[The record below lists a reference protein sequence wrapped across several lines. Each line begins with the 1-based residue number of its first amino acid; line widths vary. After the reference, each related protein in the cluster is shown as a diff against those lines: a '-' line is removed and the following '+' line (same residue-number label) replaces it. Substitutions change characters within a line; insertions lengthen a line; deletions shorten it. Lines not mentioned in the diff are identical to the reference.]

1 MNKQKPYS
9 YKLND
14 GRVID
19 VSLKE
24 FRYMTN
30 YRSLGWKT
38 TENITLTIID
48 YSYDQN
54 VLIANTDLNKVPIF
68 IDKEDYCSDYY
79 SGIVLFDPFT
89 DGVICQ
95 EEEDYYNKK
104 IALSCI
110 GHTFK
115 IPTNTSHYWAYYK
128 RKDIIEYIPEYDDII
143 DTSWEGR
150 LTKYGSLDTGIV
162 EERWGGK

>member
-1 MNKQKPYS
+1 MNEEKPYS
-9 YKLND
+9 YKLSD

-19 VSLKE
+19 VSLEE

-30 YRSLGWKT
+30 YRSWSWKT
-38 TENITLTIID
+38 IETITLTIID

-54 VLIANTDLNKVPIF
+54 ILIANTDLDEIPIF
-68 IDKEDYCSDYY
+68 NDSCRSY
-79 SGIVLFDPFT
+79 SGIVAFDPFV
-89 DGVICQ
+89 GCVIWQ

-110 GHTFK
+110 DHTFT
-115 IPTNTSHYWAYYK
+115 IPTNTSHDWNEYK
-128 RKDIIEYIPEYDDII
+128 GKKIIDYIPVYDDII

-150 LTKYGSLDTGIV
+150 LTKYDCLDKGIV
-162 EERWGGK
+162 EERWGGDK